1 MDGNLQHE
9 EKQLTELLLPLLKK
23 YREKFHQT
31 ATKIKDET
39 ASETVH
45 DLRVSIRRLRA
56 LITLFNDI
64 SSKLK
69 PKAFNRALRRLL
81 KPYGSLRDQY
91 IQMNILKAS
100 VSKDE
105 QFLNPYLD
113 RLNKKVAKLEII
125 LKKRIKTIDLSEVED
140 LLGRLINLN
149 KIQIPRNKR
158 PHGAVEKSIPFF
170 VSRSI
175 LQKFL
180 IACFAYLPLISKE
193 ELKQDFHKLRVA
205 VKKLRYKVEILQP
218 LLSQDYSEEAISIFR
233 QIQDAMGET
242 HDRDVAMDDVTSFFR
257 KKDPNVLES
266 PAYKKW
272 LENMGAERH
281 KYYKRSLELL
291 KQLEKVNFFHPE
303 KPAKSESAA
312 GSPSKD

>member
-23 YREKFHQT
+23 YREKFLQT

-39 ASETVH
+39 ASDTVH

-64 SSKLK
+64 FPKLK

-81 KPYGSLRDQY
+81 RPYGSLRDQY

-100 VSKDE
+100 ISQDE

-125 LKKRIKTIDLSEVED
+125 LKKRIKTIDLSGVED

-149 KIQIPRNKR
+149 KIQIPKNKR
-158 PHGAVEKSIPFF
+158 PRGA
-170 VSRSI
+170 
-175 LQKFL
+175 
-180 IACFAYLPLISKE
+180 
-193 ELKQDFHKLRVA
+193 
-205 VKKLRYKVEILQP
+205 
-218 LLSQDYSEEAISIFR
+218 
-233 QIQDAMGET
+233 
-242 HDRDVAMDDVTSFFR
+242 
-257 KKDPNVLES
+257 
-266 PAYKKW
+266 
-272 LENMGAERH
+272 
-281 KYYKRSLELL
+281 
-291 KQLEKVNFFHPE
+291 
-303 KPAKSESAA
+303 
-312 GSPSKD
+312 